1 MAWERRK
8 SGPKSAKNQSFSL
21 VSTII
26 LSFLSL
32 SLSIVAFGHH
42 HSNHR
47 RFVTVS
53 TTSGRLNSSPAAKH
67 TSQIPLSLLQIF
79 FSFFLLALPPATCSN
94 YRPHHH
100 TSSSTAR
107 PPPRQ
112 VAFFSSL
119 SSSSSSSPLSLL
131 IAWTINV
138 NFYCSRMNNGR
149 ELYNSRPL
157 FMQWTIFILKKYKFF

>member
-53 TTSGRLNSSPAAKH
+53 TTSGCLNSLPTAKH
-67 TSQIPLSLLQIF
+67 TPQIPLSLLQIF
-79 FSFFLLALPPATCSN
+79 FSFFLPALPPATCSN

-112 VAFFSSL
+112 VAFFSTLSSSS

-131 IAWTINV
+131 TAWTINV

-157 FMQWTIFILKKYKFF
+157 FMQWTIFI